1 MRPRFHPGGFFGQA
15 LTVGAA
21 IIAVACSVAAGAAE
35 FHGKPYEGGDVYADT
50 WVATDGAGRVM
61 PGFKECGPV
70 KPDKWV
76 GIFYW
81 TWHTPNRGGP
91 NDNTRII
98 AGAKD
103 GPVTWPANG
112 APHHWG
118 EPELGYYLMTDP
130 FVIRK
135 HASLL
140 AEAGIDVV
148 LFDTTN
154 PPFTWKEEYEALCRE
169 YAAMRRQGARTPAI
183 GFIAPFGDPRPITD
197 QLWRDLYQPGLW
209 KELWFMW
216 EGKPL
221 LLADKQFIKDPEML
235 SFFTFRRPM
244 PDYWDGPSGP
254 DQWSWLE
261 VYPQHVFKNSRGE
274 PEQMSVGVAQNAL
287 PNTPGPAPMSHKAG
301 AMGRSWRQGK
311 ADHSAG
317 AVDLGLNFEEQWRRA
332 LEVNPK
338 FIFVTGWNEWIA
350 GRYTEWSKYK
360 DTECYYP
367 GGLFVD
373 EYTQEYSRDCEP
385 MRGGHGD
392 NYYYQ
397 LAGWVR
403 RFKGVRERP
412 VAAGPSRIV
421 IDGSFDDWKD
431 VVPEFRDVIGD
442 TLHRDHKGYGDAVYR
457 NDTGRNDFVILKA
470 AYDDANVYFF
480 AQTLDRITPRTD
492 RNWMLLFLD
501 ADQDATTGW
510 LGYDFLINLEVPS
523 DTETTVKAWRNGQW
537 ETIGKASYRVNGNG
551 MEIGIARGLIGQTGK
566 TPAFDFHWAD
576 NIQRLDD
583 VSEFGLNGDS
593 APDRRWN
600 YRFASSGPSPLLH
613 SAP

>member
-1 MRPRFHPGGFFGQA
+1 M
-15 LTVGAA
+15 VAA
-21 IIAVACSVAAGAAE
+21 IWAAATGAAE
-35 FHGKPYEGGDVYADT
+35 FHGKPYEGGDLYADT

-91 NDNTRII
+91 NDNTKII
-98 AGAKD
+98 AAAKG
-103 GPVTWPANG
+103 GPVTWLANG
-112 APHHWG
+112 APYHWG

-140 AEAGIDVV
+140 VEAGIDVI

-154 PPFTWKEEYEALCRE
+154 PPFTWKEQYESLCRE
-169 YAAMRRQGARTPAI
+169 YAAMRRQGARTPGI
-183 GFIAPFGDPRPITD
+183 GFIAPFGDPRPVTD

-221 LLADKQFIKDPEML
+221 LLADKQFIKDPKML

-244 PDYWDGPSGP
+244 PDYWAGPSGP
-254 DQWSWLE
+254 DQWGWLE
-261 VYPQHVFKNSRGE
+261 VYPQHVFKNSRGA

-311 ADHSAG
+311 ADPTAG
-317 AVDLGLNFEEQWRRA
+317 AVDLGRNFEEQWRRA
-332 LEVNPK
+332 SEVDPR
-338 FIFVTGWNEWIA
+338 FI
-350 GRYTEWSKYK
+350 
-360 DTECYYP
+360 
-367 GGLFVD
+367 
-373 EYTQEYSRDCEP
+373 
-385 MRGGHGD
+385 
-392 NYYYQ
+392 
-397 LAGWVR
+397 
-403 RFKGVRERP
+403 
-412 VAAGPSRIV
+412 
-421 IDGSFDDWKD
+421 
-431 VVPEFRDVIGD
+431 
-442 TLHRDHKGYGDAVYR
+442 
-457 NDTGRNDFVILKA
+457 
-470 AYDDANVYFF
+470 FF
-480 AQTLDRITPRTD
+480 AQTLERIIPRTG

-510 LGYDFLINLEVPS
+510 LGYDFLINLEARS
-523 DTETTVKAWRNGQW
+523 DTETTVKAWRNGKW

-551 MEIGIARGLIGQTGK
+551 MEIGVARGLIGQTGR

-576 NIQRLDD
+576 NIQRLNE
-583 VSEFGLNGDS
+583 VSDFGLNGDS

-600 YRFASSGPSPLLH
+600 YRFGSRESSTPQGAKP
-613 SAP
+613 

>member
-1 MRPRFHPGGFFGQA
+1 MRPLSITGLQF
-15 LTVGAA
+15 LTLGAA
-21 IIAVACSVAAGAAE
+21 MAAALCALAAGAAE
-35 FHGKPYEGGDVYADT
+35 FHGQPYAGGDLYADT
-50 WVATDGAGRVM
+50 WVATDGAGRVL

-91 NDNTRII
+91 NDNTRLI
-98 AGAKD
+98 AAAKG
-103 GPVTWPANG
+103 GPVAWPANR

-140 AEAGIDVV
+140 VEAGIDVI

-183 GFIAPFGDPRPITD
+183 GFIAPFGDPRPVTD
-197 QLWRDLYQPGLW
+197 QLWRDLYKPGLW
-209 KELWFMW
+209 KDLWFVW

-221 LLADKQFIKDPEML
+221 LLADQQFIKDPEML
-235 SFFTFRRPM
+235 NFFTFRRPM
-244 PDYWDGPSGP
+244 PDYWTGPSGP

-261 VYPQHVFKNSRGE
+261 VYPQHLFKNGRGE

-287 PNTPGPAPMSHKAG
+287 PHTPGPAPMSHKAG
-301 AMGRSWRQGK
+301 AMGRSWHEGQ
-311 ADHSAG
+311 ADRRAG
-317 AVDLGLNFEEQWRRA
+317 AVDLGLNFEEQWARA
-332 LEVNPK
+332 LEANPK

-350 GRYTEWSKYK
+350 GRYTRWSKYT
-360 DTECYYP
+360 DADCYYP

-403 RFKGVRERP
+403 RFKGVRPRP
-412 VAAGPSRIV
+412 AAAGPSRIV

-431 VVPEFRDVIGD
+431 VGPEFRDVIGD
-442 TLHRDHKGYGDAVYR
+442 TLHRNHKGYGDTVYR

-470 AYDDANVYFF
+470 AYDEANVYFF

-501 ADQDATTGW
+501 ADQNAATGW

-523 DTETTVKAWRNGQW
+523 DTETTVKAWRRGQW
-537 ETIGKASYRVNGNG
+537 ETIGKAACRVNGNG
-551 MEIGIARGLIGQTGK
+551 MELGIARELIGQAGK
-566 TPAFDFHWAD
+566 PPAFDFHWAD
-576 NIQRLDD
+576 NLQRLDD
-583 VSEFGLNGDS
+583 AAEFGLHGDS

-600 YRFASSGPSPLLH
+600 YRFETSVSRLQKWK
-613 SAP
+613 